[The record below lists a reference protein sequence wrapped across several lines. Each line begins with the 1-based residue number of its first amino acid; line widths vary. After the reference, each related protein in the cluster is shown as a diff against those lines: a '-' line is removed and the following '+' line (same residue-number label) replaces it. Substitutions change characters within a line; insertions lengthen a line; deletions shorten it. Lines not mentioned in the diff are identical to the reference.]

1 LRRCSAYLAG
11 CLAAAGIILCGCAN
25 GKWTR
30 ADTGRH
36 AAFTAL
42 WASDFAQTIRIADN
56 ADRWCEKW
64 SPVMDEHPS
73 RRDVAVN
80 FAVGYL
86 GFTAVAAALPAPY
99 REWWQYAGITVE
111 AACVANNYFI
121 GLGFGWE

>member
-1 LRRCSAYLAG
+1 MIRRLKITAG
-11 CLAAAGIILCGCAN
+11 CLAVAGLIVCGCAN

-42 WASDFAQTIRIADN
+42 WASDFAQTIRIADHP
-56 ADRWCEKW
+56 DEYCEKW
-64 SPVMDEHPS
+64 NPFMGEHPS

-86 GFTAVAAALPAPY
+86 GFTAIAAALPAPY
-99 REWWQYAGITVE
+99 REWWQYGGITVE
-111 AACVANNYFI
+111 AAAVANNYMI
-121 GLGFGWE
+121 GLGLGF